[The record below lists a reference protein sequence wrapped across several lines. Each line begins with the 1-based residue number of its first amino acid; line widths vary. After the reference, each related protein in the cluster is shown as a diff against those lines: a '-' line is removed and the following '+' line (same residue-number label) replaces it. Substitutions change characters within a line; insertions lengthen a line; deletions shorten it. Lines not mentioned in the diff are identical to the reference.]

1 MPSLVFWDTKLYTLE
16 DAVIGGKL
24 KEMSNGIHGSNYS
37 ATLDC
42 VDAAQTAGEV
52 AGIFLGLALKNGDEY
67 IDITEEEGNNLLFDT
82 NFDCPSE
89 LFEHRDSDEIVKIYK
104 SGEE

>member
-1 MPSLVFWDTKLYTLE
+1 MPSLVFWDLKQCTLE

-24 KEMSNGIHGSNYS
+24 KEMSNSINGSNYS
-37 ATLDC
+37 YTLDC
-42 VDAAQTAGEV
+42 VDAAQTAGE
-52 AGIFLGLALKNGDEY
+52 ALGMFLGLALKLGDEY
-67 IDITEEEGNNLLFDT
+67 IDITEEEGNSLLFDT

-89 LFEHRDSDEIVKIYK
+89 LFEHKEANEIVKIYK